1 MHHISNTFYP
11 QLTRPKLSPFG
22 NLTSEDL
29 VPSTILAKYTPYMM
43 AEIDPDKPCRKSMVA
58 PNDTGAFVKPIKQS
72 FIKNPR
78 LSPMC
83 RIMLTLLSGWAGKGG
98 AIETTIGSIGKHLSR
113 CRRQIHRYLED
124 AVEEGYLTYSRR
136 KDRIG
141 RYIGIK
147 VHLNFA
153 AIRFT
158 EFIKPKS
165 DKKLSKAAENIDVT
179 LKTEIN
185 TKDYLS
191 NNNTQDDTKLW
202 EKLAH
207 LATLLGYLDDKLPSS

>member
-1 MHHISNTFYP
+1 MHHLSNVFYP
-11 QLTRPKLSPFG
+11 KLARPNIGGFTSHISPVFLTQYAPIMQ
-22 NLTSEDL
+22 D
-29 VPSTILAKYTPYMM
+29 
-43 AEIDPDKPCRKSMVA
+43 EIDPNQPRRKNMVA

-78 LSPMC
+78 LAPMC
-83 RIMLTLLSGWAGKGG
+83 RIMLTLLSGWAGQGG

-124 AVEEGYLTYSRR
+124 AVEEGYITYTRR

-147 VHLNFA
+147 IYLNFA

-158 EFIKPKS
+158 EFIKSKS
-165 DKKLSKAAENIDVT
+165 DKKSFRAAENIDVT
-179 LKTEIN
+179 LRADTN
-185 TKDYLS
+185 TKDILS
-191 NNNTQDDTKLW
+191 SNNTQNDDALW
-202 EKLAH
+202 DRLSRLAVT
-207 LATLLGYLDDKLPSS
+207 AGYLDPKPPS